1 MRSFLVALGLLA
13 ALPVC
18 AEGGGQW
25 SVDVH
30 STTGTLGGHYRGT
43 LNGEAFSMDLKN
55 DLALASTGNKAGVGL
70 EYQGPRFG
78 LELSMDAQSYTGNN
92 AVPEPVT
99 VNGQSYGTGAQVAST
114 VKTTTLVLNWTIRAL
129 TFEEG
134 WFGVDLGV
142 RDLVMNV
149 STVGSVTNASLT
161 ANGTP
166 ITVNGSG
173 FPGTSA
179 SASYKG
185 SLPLPMIGLSGGVY
199 LFGGSVLG
207 RAYYH
212 LLEYSG
218 ASYTSVGADLRYFPV
233 DWAGVRVFANAAKLK
248 IPTGSLKNEVDI
260 GLDQTAS
267 GVGVVFRF

>member
-1 MRSFLVALGLLA
+1 MRSFLVPLGLLA
-13 ALPVC
+13 ALPLC
-18 AEGGGQW
+18 AQGGGQW

-30 STTGTLGGHYRGT
+30 ATAGTLTGHYLGT
-43 LNGEAFSMDLKN
+43 LNGNAFNVDLNN
-55 DLALASTGNKAGVGL
+55 DLALASTGHKAGVGL

-78 LELSMDAQSYTGNN
+78 LELSMDDQAYTGNGI
-92 AVPEPVT
+92 VPETVT
-99 VNGQSYGTGAQVAST
+99 VNGQTFGMGAQVVSA

-142 RDLVMNV
+142 RDLVMDL
-149 STVGSVTNASLT
+149 STQGTVTNASVN
-161 ANGTP
+161 ASGNP
-166 ITVNGSG
+166 VTVNGSAV
-173 FPGTSA
+173 PGTTA

-185 SLPLPMIGLSGGVY
+185 SLPLPMAGLSGGFY
-199 LFGGSVLG
+199 LFGGSLLG

-218 ASYTSVGADLRYFPV
+218 ASYTCVGADLRYFPV
-233 DWAGVRVFANAAKLK
+233 DWVGVRAFANAAKLK
-248 IPTGSLKNEVDI
+248 IPTGSLKNQVDI